1 MPYGRAAA
9 RNRVVTSAEIVCRVI
24 NCAGDSS
31 AVEGEPTAEIILQA
45 RRPCL
50 SGGDGLS
57 ALAVDQ
63 GGL

>member
-1 MPYGRAAA
+1 M
-9 RNRVVTSAEIVCRVI
+9 TSAEIVCRVI